1 MVTSGF
7 HWGFLCHF
15 PLFHFSFSNAFLSK
29 QNRVPSRSNREMMSC
44 QCPVLFSFCQPS
56 GILRLLRARNLQGLN
71 GEKKGLRLLRNRVY
85 ILRKVRLLSDKINQS
100 LMSLKLIT
108 KKKIHQILNAYKS
121 KLQKY
126 KLYEKLITYLLF
138 FSVHYTETQTD
149 S

>member
-1 MVTSGF
+1 
-7 HWGFLCHF
+7 
-15 PLFHFSFSNAFLSK
+15 
-29 QNRVPSRSNREMMSC
+29 MMSC

-85 ILRKVRLLSDKINQS
+85 ILRKVRLLSDKINQIS
-100 LMSLKLIT
+100 IKLIT
-108 KKKIHQILNAYKS
+108 KKKKIHHILNAYKS
-121 KLQKY
+121 KLQKH